1 MSSDRIDIEAIEIK
15 THIVKS
21 MIQALYDCVSSDLS
35 DIKRYEWALYHLEDL
50 TYDIIKDLKSLM
62 DVTGTFVLKKGVD

>member
-1 MSSDRIDIEAIEIK
+1 MSSDRIDIEAIQIK
-15 THIVKS
+15 MHIVNS

-50 TYDIIKDLKSLM
+50 TYDILKELNNIM
-62 DVTGTFVLKKGVD
+62 DVAGTFVLKKGVD